1 MTAKAFDKHDF
12 NIYPTSTTEQMVEH
26 LRAWAN
32 AEQKRGATMR
42 AMSWRAVADRLEE
55 LGARSEIEVRT

>member
-1 MTAKAFDKHDF
+1 MTAKTFDKHDL
-12 NIYPTSTTEQMVEH
+12 NIYPTSTTEQMIKH
-26 LRAWAN
+26 LRTWAD

-55 LGARSEIEVRT
+55 LGFGEVRA